1 MRSVELAK
9 VALASEGLRLRR
21 MARRQ
26 AMRVAYGAG
35 AAVFGLAV
43 FMVLHFVIYIVL
55 TQWLSPLLAAVII
68 LVLDLV
74 GAGVLAAIALRNVP
88 DTVEVEAREI
98 RVQSLIELRRS
109 LTAMGV
115 AAELG
120 GAMFRSR
127 TQAGFSRGM
136 ATMVAEMISRV
147 IGR

>member
-21 MARRQ
+21 LARRQ
-26 AMRVAYGAG
+26 ALRVAYGAG
-35 AAVFGLAV
+35 AAVFGIAMLV
-43 FMVLHFVIYIVL
+43 VLHFVVYLLLVQLVSPVL
-55 TQWLSPLLAAVII
+55 SAVIV

-74 GAGVLAAIALRNVP
+74 VAGILGGMAFRNVP
-88 DTVEVEAREI
+88 DTIEAEARAI

-109 LTAMGV
+109 LTAMGM

-120 GAMFRSR
+120 GAVFRSR
-127 TQAGFSRGM
+127 TRAGFSRAI
-136 ATMVAEMISRV
+136 ATMVAESISRV

>member
-35 AAVFGLAV
+35 AVVFGLAV

-68 LVLDLV
+68 LVFDLV

-109 LTAMGV
+109 MTAMGV

-127 TQAGFSRGM
+127 TRAGFSRGM

>member
-21 MARRQ
+21 LVRRQ
-26 AMRVAYGAG
+26 ALRVAFGAG
-35 AAVFGLAV
+35 AAVFGIAV
-43 FMVLHFVIYIVL
+43 LVVLHFVIYLAL
-55 TQWLSPLLAAVII
+55 TRWMSPLLSAVIV
-68 LVLDLV
+68 LVLDLIGV
-74 GAGVLAAIALRNVP
+74 GVLAAMALRSVP
-88 DTVEVEAREI
+88 DTVEAEARAI

-109 LTAMGV
+109 LTAMGM

-127 TQAGFSRGM
+127 TRAGFSRSM
-136 ATMVAEMISRV
+136 ATMVAEAVSRV

>member
-1 MRSVELAK
+1 M
-9 VALASEGLRLRR
+9 
-21 MARRQ
+21 
-26 AMRVAYGAG
+26 
-35 AAVFGLAV
+35 FGLAV
-43 FMVLHFVIYIVL
+43 LMVLHFVIYIVL

-127 TQAGFSRGM
+127 TRAGFSRGM